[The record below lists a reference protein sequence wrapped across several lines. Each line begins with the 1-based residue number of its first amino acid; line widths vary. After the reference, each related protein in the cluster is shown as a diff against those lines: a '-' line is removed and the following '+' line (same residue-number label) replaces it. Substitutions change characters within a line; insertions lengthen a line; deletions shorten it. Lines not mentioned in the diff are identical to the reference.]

1 MCMCFECAAMSR
13 RGVLSRAV
21 AGAAAG
27 FLALAPG
34 RAFAKT
40 TTTTPDQ
47 ALEKLQAGNKRFLAE
62 PQACQ
67 VGLAQNRSAV
77 ANAQSPWATILTCS
91 DSRVPPEIIFGG
103 LDLGEIFVARNAG
116 NIADEDVMGTIE
128 YGAEHLGSPLVVV
141 MGHKR
146 CGAVSA
152 ACDVVAKGTELHGA
166 LALMIAKI
174 TPAAKSQLGK
184 SGDFVDNAV
193 RENARL
199 NAEKIAD
206 NEIVG
211 GLVREGKVKVVYAR
225 YDLDS
230 GIVDFLG

>member
-1 MCMCFECAAMSR
+1 MCFECAAMNR
-13 RGVLSRAV
+13 RGFLGRAA

-34 RAFAKT
+34 GASAQM
-40 TTTTPDQ
+40 TTTPDQ

-62 PQACQ
+62 PQSCQ
-67 VGLAQNRSAV
+67 VGLAQSRAAV
-77 ANAQSPWATILTCS
+77 AAAQSPWATILTCS

-103 LDLGEIFVARNAG
+103 LELGEIFVARNAG
-116 NIADEDVMGTIE
+116 NIADEDVIGTIE

-141 MGHKR
+141 MGHER

-166 LALMIAKI
+166 LAPMIAKI

-184 SGDFVDNAV
+184 PGDFVDNAV

-199 NAEKIAD
+199 NAEKIAA
-206 NEIVG
+206 NEIVV

-230 GIVDFLG
+230 GVVDFLG